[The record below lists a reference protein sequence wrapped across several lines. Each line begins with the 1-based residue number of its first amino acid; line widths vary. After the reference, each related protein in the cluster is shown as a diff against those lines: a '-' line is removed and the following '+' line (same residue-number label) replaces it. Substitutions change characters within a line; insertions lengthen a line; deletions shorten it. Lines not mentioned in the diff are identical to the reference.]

1 MFDTH
6 AYASSLTTGLK
17 PGADPRHHRCS
28 SSGSEHGDQVP
39 PAELDAPT
47 ADTKATVAPRHTPPV
62 RWIVAT
68 GVAVITT
75 IPFSA
80 R

>member
-1 MFDTH
+1 MFATH
-6 AYASSLTTGLK
+6 AIARALTAGLK
-17 PGADPRHHRCS
+17 PDAAPRHHRCFS
-28 SSGSEHGDQVP
+28 AGSEHGDRVT
-39 PAELDAPT
+39 PAELDAPN
-47 ADTKATVAPRHTPPV
+47 ADTKATVAPRHTRPV

-68 GVAVITT
+68 GAAVTAT